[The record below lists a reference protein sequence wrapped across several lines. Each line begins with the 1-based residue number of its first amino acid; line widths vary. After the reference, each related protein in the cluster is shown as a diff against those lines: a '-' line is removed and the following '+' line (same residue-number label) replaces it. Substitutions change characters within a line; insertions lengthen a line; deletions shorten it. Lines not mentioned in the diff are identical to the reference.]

1 MGNPNSALRRR
12 DGSVVGGRLRPG
24 TNVRPGLPKPRAG
37 RILALEVHRPVT
49 ALLGPTNTGKTHLAI
64 ERMLTHATGMIG
76 FPLRLLARENYDRV
90 AALRGADAV
99 ALVTGEERVI
109 PRRPSYWIA
118 TVEAMPLDVKVEF
131 LAVDEVQLAAD
142 RERGHVFTE
151 RILSARG
158 TLETWLIGAETI
170 RPLLHKLLPDA
181 AFQTRQRLSTLSYA
195 EPKRLAKLPPRSA
208 VIVFSL
214 RELYEVAARLR
225 RERGGAALVF
235 GALSPRTRNAQ
246 VGLYQ
251 GGDVDH
257 LVATDAIGMGLN
269 LDIDTVVFTGL
280 SKFDGVGPRA
290 LTPAE
295 VGQIAGRAGRHVR
308 DGQFAATDELGP
320 LDRRLVEA
328 VESHRFAPLAH
339 LFWRTDEL
347 DFFSPLAL
355 LASLDRQPPQPFLLR
370 MRHAEDQSA
379 LAALVRDPETMALAR
394 DPESVRLL
402 WEVCQVPDFQSV
414 LTEAHTRLLA
424 RVFRD
429 LRGPAG
435 RIAEDFLASH
445 VKDLDR
451 TEGEVDVLLGRIAA
465 IRTWTYLS
473 NRSAWVAD
481 PRFWQETTR
490 AVEDRLSDAL
500 HERLTQEFVDRP
512 STVIARYEPSE
523 LVTSIGL
530 DGEVQVQGLRA
541 GVLEGFRFRADRGAG
556 EGSRG
561 LLAAANRALR
571 DLVRERVQ
579 ALEGED
585 DAAFRLGPG
594 AELVWRGAGVAR
606 LTAGEAALAPHVDVL
621 PSDLVD
627 PPLRE
632 RVRRRLAAWVEGHLR
647 QALAPLFALRER
659 APVGRRARPRLR
671 AGRGPRRR
679 LAPGGGAAGRRPHER
694 RPPRARAARRQ
705 RRTIR
710 RLPAGAPEARGDA
723 SAGASLR
730 RATRAAA
737 RARSRRRA
745 LGAERPRPPAGLLP
759 GVRLPPARPARR
771 AAGSPGAR
779 RGARLAPGA
788 NGSVRRAARAAR
800 DPRLLTRRAARSA
813 LGHGLRRAARAASS
827 AARAQPGAPRR
838 SPRAR
843 RRTRTALGADRH
855 PLSAARTALHI
866 SGSREPA
873 RALRA
878 RAASA

>member
-1 MGNPNSALRRR
+1 M
-12 DGSVVGGRLRPG
+12 
-24 TNVRPGLPKPRAG
+24 
-37 RILALEVHRPVT
+37 HRPVT

-64 ERMLTHATGMIG
+64 ERMLTHSTGMIG
-76 FPLRLLARENYDRV
+76 LPLRLLARENYDRV
-90 AALRGADAV
+90 AALRGSDAV
-99 ALVTGEERVI
+99 ALVTGEERII
-109 PRRPSYWIA
+109 PRRPSYWVA

-170 RPLLHKLLPDA
+170 RPLLHELLPDA
-181 AFQTRQRLSTLSYA
+181 VFQTRPRLSTLSYA
-195 EPKRLAKLPPRSA
+195 EPKRLAKLKPRSA

-280 SKFDGVGPRA
+280 GKFDGVGPRA

-308 DGQFAATDELGP
+308 DGQFAATQELGP

-328 VESHRFAPLAH
+328 VESHRFAPLTQ

-347 DFFSPLAL
+347 DFFSPLGL
-355 LASLDRQPPQPFLLR
+355 LASLDRQPPRPFLLR
-370 MRHAEDQSA
+370 MRHAEDQGA
-379 LAALVRDPETMALAR
+379 LATLVRDPETMALAR

-429 LRGPAG
+429 LRGPGG
-435 RIAEDFLASH
+435 RIAEDFLAAH

-481 PRFWQETTR
+481 PRFWQERTR

-512 STVIARYEPSE
+512 STVIARYDPSQ
-523 LVTSIGL
+523 LVTSIGP

-541 GVLEGFRFRADRGAG
+541 GVLEGFRFRPDRAAG
-556 EGSRG
+556 EGSHG

-571 DLVRERVQ
+571 ELVRERVQ
-579 ALEGED
+579 ALEGEQD
-585 DAAFRLGPG
+585 GAFRLGPG
-594 AELVWRGAGVAR
+594 AEIAWRGAAVAR

-632 RVRRRLAAWVEGHLR
+632 RIRRRLVVWVEGQLR
-647 QALAPLFALRER
+647 LALAPLFALRER
-659 APVGRRARPRLR
+659 ALSGAARGLGFALAEGLGAVSRRAVAQQVAALTNEERRALARLGVSIGRFAVFLPALAKPEAMRLR
-671 AGRGPRRR
+671 ARLFAVRQGLRPDPGPDGAPTAPNDLARPLAFYLACGYLPLGPRVVR
-679 LAPGGGAAGRRPHER
+679 LD
-694 RPPRARAARRQ
+694 
-705 RRTIR
+705 
-710 RLPAGAPEARGDA
+710 RLE
-723 SAGASLR
+723 
-730 RATRAAA
+730 RAAA
-737 RARSRRRA
+737 LCARLARTGPFVAPRELPGILGCAPTELPALLSAMGYAEADGRFEHRSRR
-745 LGAERPRPPAGLLP
+745 GAAK
-759 GVRLPPARPARR
+759 
-771 AAGSPGAR
+771 
-779 RGARLAPGA
+779 
-788 NGSVRRAARAAR
+788 
-800 DPRLLTRRAARSA
+800 TR
-813 LGHGLRRAARAASS
+813 
-827 AARAQPGAPRR
+827 
-838 SPRAR
+838 
-843 RRTRTALGADRH
+843 
-855 PLSAARTALHI
+855 
-866 SGSREPA
+866 
-873 RALRA
+873 
-878 RAASA
+878 